1 MRRITMKNIIKVSV
15 LSALLIGL
23 TVDVSAQ
30 QQKKRAQNQAKA
42 DSQGQMMN
50 RGDRQDQ
57 NHQRMMIRLNLT
69 EEQKTKIEE
78 IHLNGQKGMIPLR
91 NKIREKNAQ
100 LRTLKM
106 SEEYDETAVNVLIEE
121 IGELRTAMMVMR
133 TAHMQQVRELLTPE
147 QRIKFD
153 AHQQNSMKRQSR
165 FGMK

>member
-1 MRRITMKNIIKVSV
+1 
-15 LSALLIGL
+15 
-23 TVDVSAQ
+23 
-30 QQKKRAQNQAKA
+30 
-42 DSQGQMMN
+42 MMN

-78 IHLNGQKGMIPLR
+78 IHLNGQKAMIPLR
-91 NKIREKNAQ
+91 HKIREKNAQ
-100 LRTLKM
+100 LRRLKM

>member
-1 MRRITMKNIIKVSV
+1 MKNNIKVSV
-15 LSALLIGL
+15 LSALLIVL
-23 TVDVSAQ
+23 TFDVSAQ
-30 QQKKRAQNQAKA
+30 QRNKMQGQVKANCQEQMLNRTDRQGQNQ
-42 DSQGQMMN
+42 
-50 RGDRQDQ
+50 
-57 NHQRMMIRLNLT
+57 QRMMSRLNLT
-69 EEQKTKIEE
+69 SEQKAQVEE
-78 IHLNGQKGMIPLR
+78 IHLNGQKGMIILR
-91 NKIREKNAQ
+91 NKMQEKNAL
-100 LRTLKM
+100 LRSLRM